1 MNILL
6 LEDDVILSEILS
18 EHLSEKGY
26 SVSCAYDGEEA
37 YEKIIKKRYDFML
50 FDVNVPLLNGFELL
64 KLLREQ
70 YINIPT
76 IFITSLDSAVDLK
89 KGFDLGC
96 DDYLKKP
103 FDLIELDAR
112 INYLIK
118 THNLNSTHIVIDAKS
133 YLDKSTHTLVKE
145 GERIKLS
152 KKDFEIIEYFLS
164 QKGKIISHAELAA
177 NIWIDG
183 EVPSDAT
190 LRTYI
195 KNIRAYL
202 GKDFITTIKGVG
214 YRINLQ

>member
-26 SVSCAYDGEEA
+26 LVSCAYDGEEA
-37 YEKIIKKRYDFML
+37 YEKIMKKRYDFML

-112 INYLIK
+112 VNYLIK
-118 THNLNSTHIVIDAKS
+118 THNLNSTHTVIDATS
-133 YLDKSTHTLVKE
+133 YLDKLTHTLVKE
-145 GERIKLS
+145 GEKIKLS

-164 QKGKIISHAELAA
+164 QKDKIISHAELAA

-195 KNIRAYL
+195 KNIRAHL

>member
-26 SVSCAYDGEEA
+26 LVSCAYDGEEA
-37 YEKIIKKRYDFML
+37 YEKIMKKRYDFML

-118 THNLNSTHIVIDAKS
+118 THNLSSTHIVIDATS
-133 YLDKSTHTLVKE
+133 YLDKLTHTLVKE
-145 GERIKLS
+145 GKKIKLS

-164 QKGKIISHAELAA
+164 QKDKIISHAELAA
-177 NIWIDG
+177 NIWIDS
-183 EVPSDAT
+183 EVPNDAT

-195 KNIRAYL
+195 KNIRAHL

-214 YRINLQ
+214 YRVNIQ

>member
-50 FDVNVPLLNGFELL
+50 FDVNVTLLNGFELL

-76 IFITSLDSAVDLK
+76 IFITSLNSTVDLK

-145 GERIKLS
+145 GEKIKLS

-214 YRINLQ
+214 YRINI